1 MSEKKYYWLKL
12 KADFFDEKYIRA
24 LRRLPQGDSLVIV
37 YLKMQLKSLKTEGL
51 LQYEHILPDA
61 ISELAL
67 LLDEDET
74 IVQLAVNALIK
85 FGVVERWENGDLYF
99 VAMQQ
104 LIGSETSVAARVRK
118 HRELKD
124 SKTKAL
130 QCNTLV
136 TNCNTDIDIDK
147 ELEIE
152 LEQDIENRED
162 KKWDNGGTMSRQN
175 ENEQKSKIIIE
186 IVDYLNAI
194 CGTSYKAST
203 DKTRKLI
210 NARLNEGFTVDD
222 FKTVIHKKSREWL
235 NTDYAKYLRPET
247 LFGTKFESYLNA
259 LNSHNNLNGNKG
271 KTDTMDMLESLY
283 YKYEEEENETNSDKY
298 KT

>member
-1 MSEKKYYWLKL
+1 MADKKYYWLKL

-85 FGVVERWENGDLYF
+85 FGVIERWENGDLYF
-99 VAMQQ
+99 TAMQQ

-118 HRELKD
+118 HRALKD
-124 SKTKAL
+124 KAEAL

-136 TNCNTDIDIDK
+136 TNCNTDIDKDIEIKKDTELEKRQEIDK
-147 ELEIE
+147 E
-152 LEQDIENRED
+152 NRE
-162 KKWDNGGTMSRQN
+162 KLNNNVK
-175 ENEQKSKIIIE
+175 E
-186 IVDYLNAI
+186 IVDYLNTV

-222 FKTVIHKKSREWL
+222 FKTVIDKKSREWL

-259 LNSHNNLNGNKG
+259 LNSHNNFNGNKG
-271 KTDTMDMLESLY
+271 KPNTMDMLKELY
-283 YKYEEEENETNSDKY
+283 HKYEEEENETD
-298 KT
+298 